1 MSRKTRR
8 NAPRNDV
15 PNLTLRAAIRRLS
28 YTRMGLSGLALGS
41 MAFSGHLHAADATA
55 PSNNALEEI
64 VVTGIRA
71 SLQQSLDIKRDSS
84 GIVDAISAEDIG
96 KFPDSNLA
104 AAMERVP
111 GVTVTRSAT
120 TLTGTG
126 GSSTTGEP
134 TQITVRGFGPQFN
147 ETLYD
152 GRQVPTAVGN
162 VNRGFDFGSIGSEFV
177 SQVDVLKTPDATL
190 SSGAIGA
197 TVNIKYPKPFD
208 HPGMQLAG
216 SISGTDST
224 GENKVTPNASLLFSD
239 TFADDRF
246 GVLADVGY
254 AKTKVRANHINIQG
268 WEGGRGD
275 GVLGVSAGSGLSPC
289 QLAGAAP
296 CLTAPN
302 TITNPST
309 VKDWFIQDYG
319 IYQEHNDDKRVGG
332 RFVLQARPVDG
343 LEMTLDDNYAKET
356 LVQQQQGFSAW
367 FNNSQLMNVVQAPDG
382 TVTSFTQP
390 VTAFNPTGTPTDFQA
405 QLNQAVTTTN
415 TLGFNVKWDATA
427 HTTYMFDAYN
437 AVAKLNPAGQ
447 TSLDADVGYG
457 NGPNGAPLGIVVP
470 GGHNLPY
477 PIGFGPGGD
486 AANFANPAFIGS
498 HVLVE
503 SYNQNTDTINQLKLE
518 GSWHDDQLKFK
529 YGLQF
534 THDSETLRAFTDLPY
549 TWQMYAGY
557 GPPPVGSGGVAP
569 IPANLISSTFGTG
582 SSFINGWGNGANLP
596 PAIIAANGTAILN
609 YLQGLNGAGM
619 NGANNTT
626 VCSNLSGGTPCTGK
640 YIMYQNLG
648 NSQDITESTVSPYFS
663 LSLNEKI
670 LDMPLKINLGAR
682 IESTHVTSAGVSS
695 LPTGQLTIVPTDHTA
710 YAFTPSPPI
719 PISTESNYRYLLPNL
734 DLGLYVTD
742 TLKLRLDAS
751 RTLTRAP
758 LNLLTPDLNVPAG
771 QRVGAL
777 TATGGNPALLPF
789 LSDNLDLG
797 AEWYYAQNS
806 YVSADAFVKEV
817 TNFIVGGTVQRPING
832 VTLPDGSPAIF
843 SVTSQVN
850 GPSAEVRGIELAW
863 QYTIGDTGFGFQTNA
878 TFVSTNKPY
887 DPNNL
892 SVSGFAVTGLANSY
906 NFIPF
911 YDKYGFQARVAV
923 NHQAKFLSVFGQ
935 IQNGSQF
942 GTEPTFVNATTYVD
956 FSTSYQINK
965 HFSVYFT
972 AINLTDQ
979 VYSTH
984 GRFTEQVLDVVDTG
998 RQFTLGVHA
1007 KL

>member
-8 NAPRNDV
+8 NASKTEFQ
-15 PNLTLRAAIRRLS
+15 NLTLRAAIRRLS
-28 YTRMGLSGLALGS
+28 YARMGLSGLALGS
-41 MAFSGHLHAADATA
+41 MAFGGQVYAADTTATTA
-55 PSNNALEEI
+55 SDSQLEEI
-64 VVTGIRA
+64 TVTGIRA
-71 SLQQSLDIKRDSS
+71 SLQQSLDIKRDSF

-111 GVTVTRSAT
+111 GVTVTRAAT

-126 GSSTTGEP
+126 GTSTTGDP

-147 ETLYD
+147 ETLFD
-152 GRQVPTAVGN
+152 GRQVPTAIGN
-162 VNRGFDFGSIGSEFV
+162 TSRGFDFGSIGSEFV
-177 SQVDVLKTPDATL
+177 SQVDVLKTPDAAL

-216 SISGTDST
+216 SLSGTDTT
-224 GENKVTPNASLLFSD
+224 GDNKVTPNASLLFSD

-246 GVLADVGY
+246 GVLVDAGY
-254 AKTKVRANHINIQG
+254 ADAKVRANHVNIQG
-268 WEGGRGD
+268 WEGGNPA
-275 GVLGVSAGSGLSPC
+275 AGGGLLAC
-289 QLAGAAP
+289 QLKGAAP
-296 CLTAPN
+296 CAVAPGSATSPPP
-302 TITNPST
+302 TIS
-309 VKDWFIQDYG
+309 DWFIQDYG
-319 IYQEHNDDKRVGG
+319 IYQEHTDDKRYGG

-343 LEMTLDDNYAKET
+343 LEMTLDDNYFKET

-367 FNNSQLMNVVQAPDG
+367 FNNTGLTDVVQGADG

-390 VTAFNPTGTPTDFQA
+390 GTPTDFQA
-405 QLNQAVTTTN
+405 QINQSVTTTN
-415 TLGFNVKWDATA
+415 TVGFNVKWDATA
-427 HTTYMFDAYN
+427 HTSYMFDAYN
-437 AVAKLNPAGQ
+437 AVAKLNPGNQ
-447 TSLDADVGYG
+447 TSLDADIGYG
-457 NGPNGAPLGIVVP
+457 NGPNSTSLGIVVP
-470 GGHNLPY
+470 GGKNLPY
-477 PIGFGPGGD
+477 PTGFGPGGN

-518 GSWHDDQLKFK
+518 GSWHNDELKFK
-529 YGLQF
+529 YGLQY
-534 THDSETLRAFTDLPY
+534 THDDEALRAFTDLPY

-557 GPPPVGSGGVAP
+557 GPAPVGSGGVAP
-569 IPANLISSTFGTG
+569 IPAGLISSTFGTG
-582 SSFINGWGNGANLP
+582 SNFINGWGNGANLP
-596 PAIIAANGTAILN
+596 PAIIAANGYAILN

-648 NSQDITESTVSPYFS
+648 ASQDITEATVSPYFS

-670 LDMPLKINLGAR
+670 VDMPLKINLGAR
-682 IESTHVTSAGVSS
+682 IESTHVTSAGISS
-695 LPTGQLTIVPTDHTA
+695 LPVGQLTIVPTDHTA

-742 TLKLRLDAS
+742 TLKVRLDAS

-758 LNLLTPDLNVPAG
+758 LSDMTPDLNVPSG
-771 QRVGAL
+771 QRVGSL
-777 TATGGNPALLPF
+777 TATGGNPTLLPY

-806 YVSADAFVKEV
+806 YVSVDAFVKEV
-817 TNFIVGGTVQRPING
+817 TNFVVGGTITQQING
-832 VTLPDGSPAIF
+832 VTLPGGAPAIF
-843 SVTSQVN
+843 SVTSQIN

-878 TFVSTNKPY
+878 TFVGTNKPY
-887 DPNNL
+887 DPNNR
-892 SVSGFAVTGLANSY
+892 SQSEFAVTGLANSY

-911 YDKYGFQARVAV
+911 YDKYGFQARLAL
-923 NHQAKFLSVFGQ
+923 NHQAEFLNSFGQ

-942 GTEPTFVNATTYVD
+942 GIEPTFVNATTYLD
-956 FSTSYQINK
+956 FSTSYQINR
-965 HFSVYFT
+965 HLNVYFT
-972 AINLTDQ
+972 ALNLTNQ

-984 GRFTEQVLDVVDTG
+984 GRFSEQILDVVETG

>member
-8 NAPRNDV
+8 NASKNEV
-15 PNLTLRAAIRRLS
+15 QNLTLRAAIRRLS
-28 YTRMGLSGLALGS
+28 YARMGLSGLALGS
-41 MAFSGHLHAADATA
+41 MAFSGQLYAAPADTSATD
-55 PSNNALEEI
+55 SDLTEI

-71 SLQQSLDIKRDSS
+71 SLQKSLDIKKDSD

-111 GVTVTRSAT
+111 GVTVTRAAT

-126 GSSTTGEP
+126 GTSTTGDP

-147 ETLYD
+147 ETLFD
-152 GRQVPTAVGN
+152 GRQVPTAIGN
-162 VNRGFDFGSIGSEFV
+162 TSRGFDFGSIGSEFV
-177 SQVDVLKTPDATL
+177 SQVDVLKTPDASL

-216 SISGTDST
+216 SLSGTDAT
-224 GENKVTPNASLLFSD
+224 GDNQVTPNGSLLFSD

-246 GVLADVGY
+246 GILVDAGY
-254 AKTKVRANHINIQG
+254 ADTKVRANHLNIQG
-268 WEGGRGD
+268 WEGGNP
-275 GVLGVSAGSGLSPC
+275 ASGGGLLPC
-289 QLAGAAP
+289 QLKGAGPCAVAP
-296 CLTAPN
+296 GSPTSPPP
-302 TITNPST
+302 TIS
-309 VKDWFIQDYG
+309 DWFIQDYG

-332 RFVLQARPVDG
+332 RFVLQAKPVDG

-356 LVQQQQGFSAW
+356 LVQLQQGFSAW
-367 FNNSQLMNVVQAPDG
+367 FNNTGLTNVVQAADG
-382 TVTSFTQP
+382 TVTSFAQP
-390 VTAFNPTGTPTDFQA
+390 GTPTDFQA
-405 QLNQAVTTTN
+405 QINQSVTTTN

-427 HTTYMFDAYN
+427 HTSYMFDAYN
-437 AVAKLNPAGQ
+437 AVAKLNPGNQ
-447 TSLDADVGYG
+447 TSLDADIGYG
-457 NGPNGAPLGIVVP
+457 NGPNSTSLGIIVPP
-470 GGHNLPY
+470 GGGNNLPY
-477 PIGFGPGGD
+477 PVGFGPGGN
-486 AANFANPAFIGS
+486 AANFANPAYIGS

-503 SYNQNTDTINQLKLE
+503 SYNQNTDTIDQLKLE
-518 GSWHDDQLKFK
+518 GSWHNDQIKFK
-529 YGLQF
+529 YGVQY
-534 THDSETLRAFTDLPY
+534 THDDEALRAFTDLPY

-557 GPPPVGSGGVAP
+557 GPPPIGSGGVAP
-569 IPANLISSTFGTG
+569 IPANLISGTFGTG
-582 SSFINGWGNGANLP
+582 SNFINGWGNGALLP
-596 PAIIAANGTAILN
+596 PSIIAANGYAILN

-648 NSQDITESTVSPYFS
+648 ASQDITESTVSPYLS
-663 LSLNEKI
+663 MSLNEKI
-670 LDMPLKINLGAR
+670 EDMPLKINFGAR
-682 IESTHVTSAGVSS
+682 IESTHVTSAGIST

-710 YAFTPSPPI
+710 YNFNSTVPI
-719 PISTESNYRYLLPNL
+719 PVSTESNYRYLLPNL
-734 DLGLYVTD
+734 DLGLYVLD
-742 TLKLRLDAS
+742 NLKVRFDAS

-758 LNLLTPDLNVPAG
+758 LGDLTPDLNVPAG
-771 QRVGAL
+771 QRVGGL
-777 TATGGNPALLPF
+777 NATGGNPTLLPY

-797 AEWYYAQNS
+797 AEWYYAPNS

-817 TNFIVGGTVQRPING
+817 TNFVVGGTISQQING
-832 VTLPDGSPAIF
+832 VTLPGGAPAIF
-843 SVTSQVN
+843 AVTSQVN

-892 SVSGFAVTGLANSY
+892 SQSGFAVTGLANSY

-923 NHQAKFLSVFGQ
+923 NHQASFLNSFGQ
-935 IQNGSQF
+935 IQNNSQF
-942 GTEPTFVNATTYVD
+942 GIEPTFVNATTYVD
-956 FSTSYQINK
+956 FSTSYQINR
-965 HFSVYFT
+965 HFNIYFT
-972 AINLTDQ
+972 ALNLTDQ

-984 GRFTEQVLDVVDTG
+984 GRYSEQVLDVVDTG
-998 RQFTLGVHA
+998 RQFTLGIHA

>member
-8 NAPRNDV
+8 NASKNDV
-15 PNLTLRAAIRRLS
+15 PNLTLRAAIRRIS
-28 YTRMGLSGLALGS
+28 TARIGFSGLALGS
-41 MAFSGHLHAADATA
+41 MAFSGHLYAADAATA
-55 PSNNALEEI
+55 SDSALEEI

-71 SLQQSLDIKRDSS
+71 SLQKSLDIKKDSD

-104 AAMERVP
+104 ASLERVP
-111 GVTVTRSAT
+111 GVTVTRGAMS
-120 TLTGTG
+120 LTGTG
-126 GSSTTGEP
+126 GTSTTGDP

-147 ETLYD
+147 ETLFD
-152 GRQVPTAVGN
+152 GRQVPTAFGN
-162 VNRGFDFGSIGSEFV
+162 NTRGFDFGSIGSEFV

-216 SISGTDST
+216 SLSGTDAT
-224 GENKVTPNASLLFSD
+224 GANKVTPNASLLFSD

-246 GVLADVGY
+246 GILVDAGY
-254 AKTKVRANHINIQG
+254 AETKVRANHINIQG
-268 WEGGRGD
+268 WEGGNP
-275 GVLGVSAGSGLSPC
+275 ASGGGLVPC
-289 QLAGAAP
+289 QLRGQTCAVPPGSATSP
-296 CLTAPN
+296 P
-302 TITNPST
+302 PSIN
-309 VKDWFIQDYG
+309 DWFIQDYG
-319 IYQEHNDDKRVGG
+319 IYQEHTDDKRVGG
-332 RFVLQARPVDG
+332 RLVLQARPVDG
-343 LEMTLDDNYAKET
+343 LELTLDDNYAKET
-356 LVQQQQGFSAW
+356 LVQQQQGFTAW
-367 FNNSQLMNVVQAPDG
+367 FNNTGLTDVVQAADG

-390 VTAFNPTGTPTDFQA
+390 GTPTDFQA
-405 QLNQAVTTTN
+405 QLNQSVTTTN

-427 HTTYMFDAYN
+427 HTSYMFDAYN
-437 AVAKLNPAGQ
+437 AVAKLNPGGQ
-447 TSLDADVGYG
+447 TSLDADIGYG
-457 NGPNGAPLGIVVP
+457 NGPNASPIGIIVP

-477 PIGFGPGGD
+477 PTGFGPGGD

-529 YGLQF
+529 YGVQF
-534 THDSETLRAFTDLPY
+534 THDAETLRGFTDLPY

-557 GPPPVGSGGVAP
+557 GPTPVGTGGVAP
-569 IPANLISSTFGTG
+569 IPANLISSTFSTG
-582 SSFINGWGNGANLP
+582 SNFINGWGNGANLP
-596 PAIIAANGTAILN
+596 PAIIAANGNAILN
-609 YLQGLNGAGM
+609 YLQGLNGAGQ
-619 NGANNTT
+619 NVGN
-626 VCSNLSGGTPCTGK
+626 CSNLSGATPCTGK

-648 NSQDITESTVSPYFS
+648 GSQDVTESTVSPY
-663 LSLNEKI
+663 LTMSLNEKI

-682 IESTHVTSAGVSS
+682 LESTHVTSAGVSS

-710 YAFTPSPPI
+710 YNFTPSPPI

-734 DLGLYVTD
+734 DLGLFVTD
-742 TLKLRLDAS
+742 TLKLRFDAS

-771 QRVGAL
+771 QRVGGL
-777 TATGGNPALLPF
+777 NATGGNPTLLPY
-789 LSDNLDLG
+789 LSDNLDIG

-817 TNFIVGGTVQRPING
+817 TNFVVGGTISQQING
-832 VTLPDGSPAIF
+832 VTLPGGAPAIF
-843 SVTSQVN
+843 AVTSQIN

-892 SVSGFAVTGLANSY
+892 SQSGFAVTGLANSY
-906 NFIPF
+906 NFVPF
-911 YDKYGFQARVAV
+911 FDKYGFQARVAI
-923 NHQAKFLSVFGQ
+923 NHQASFLNGFGQ
-935 IQNGSQF
+935 IQNNSQF
-942 GTEPTFVNATTYVD
+942 GTEPTFVNAATYVD
-956 FSTSYQINK
+956 FSASYQINR
-965 HFSVYFT
+965 HFNVYFT
-972 AINLTDQ
+972 ALNLTDQ
-979 VYSTH
+979 AYSTH
-984 GRFTEQVLDVVDTG
+984 GRFTEQTLDVVDTG

>member
-8 NAPRNDV
+8 NASKNDV
-15 PNLTLRAAIRRLS
+15 QNLSLRAAIHRLS
-28 YTRMGLSGLALGS
+28 YARMGLSGLALGS
-41 MAFSGHLHAADATA
+41 MAFSCYAADTSTA
-55 PSNNALEEI
+55 SDSQLEEI
-64 VVTGIRA
+64 TVTGIRA
-71 SLQQSLDIKRDSS
+71 SLQQSLDIKRDSF

-111 GVTVTRSAT
+111 GVTVTRAAT

-126 GSSTTGEP
+126 GTSTTGDP

-147 ETLYD
+147 ETLFD
-152 GRQVPTAVGN
+152 GRQVPTAIGN
-162 VNRGFDFGSIGSEFV
+162 TSRGFDFGSIGSEFV
-177 SQVDVLKTPDATL
+177 SQVDVLKTPDAAL

-216 SISGTDST
+216 SLSGTDTS
-224 GENKVTPNASLLFSD
+224 GDNKVTPNASLLFSD

-246 GVLADVGY
+246 GILVDAGY
-254 AKTKVRANHINIQG
+254 ADTKVRSNHINIQG
-268 WEGGRGD
+268 WEGGNPA
-275 GVLGVSAGSGLSPC
+275 AGGGLLPC
-289 QLAGAAP
+289 QLRGAVACAVP
-296 CLTAPN
+296 PGSATSPP
-302 TITNPST
+302 PSIS
-309 VKDWFIQDYG
+309 DWFIQDYG
-319 IYQEHNDDKRVGG
+319 IYQEHTDDKRVGG
-332 RFVLQARPVDG
+332 RFVLQARPIDG
-343 LEMTLDDNYAKET
+343 LEMTLDDNYFKET

-367 FNNSQLMNVVQAPDG
+367 FNNTGLTDVVQAADG

-390 VTAFNPTGTPTDFQA
+390 GTPTDFQA
-405 QLNQAVTTTN
+405 QINQSVTTTN
-415 TLGFNVKWDATA
+415 TIGFNVKWDATA
-427 HTTYMFDAYN
+427 NTSYMFDAYN
-437 AVAKLNPAGQ
+437 AVAKLNPGNQ
-447 TSLDADVGYG
+447 TSLDADIGYG
-457 NGPNGAPLGIVVP
+457 NGPNGTAMGIVVP
-470 GGHNLPY
+470 GGKNLPY
-477 PIGFGPGGD
+477 PTGFGPGGD

-518 GSWHDDQLKFK
+518 GSWHNDELKFK
-529 YGLQF
+529 YGVQY
-534 THDSETLRAFTDLPY
+534 THDEEALRAFTDLPY

-569 IPANLISSTFGTG
+569 IPANLISNTFGTG

-596 PAIIAANGTAILN
+596 PAIIAANGYAILN

-648 NSQDITESTVSPYFS
+648 ASQDITEATVSPYFS
-663 LSLNEKI
+663 LALNEKI
-670 LDMPLKINLGAR
+670 VDMPLKINLGAR
-682 IESTHVTSAGVSS
+682 IESTHVTSAGISS
-695 LPTGQLTIVPTDHTA
+695 LPVGQLTIVPTDHTA
-710 YAFTPSPPI
+710 YSFTPSAPI

-742 TLKLRLDAS
+742 SIKVRLDAS

-758 LNLLTPDLNVPAG
+758 LSDMTPDLNVPSG
-771 QRVGAL
+771 QRVGSL
-777 TATGGNPALLPF
+777 TATGGNPTLLPY
-789 LSDNLDLG
+789 LSDNFDLG
-797 AEWYYAQNS
+797 AEWYYAPNS
-806 YVSADAFVKEV
+806 YVSVDAFVKEV
-817 TNFIVGGTVQRPING
+817 TNFVVGGTITQQING
-832 VTLPDGSPAIF
+832 VTLPGGAPAIF

-863 QYTIGDTGFGFQTNA
+863 QYTIGDSGFGFQANA
-878 TFVSTNKPY
+878 TFVGTNKPY

-892 SVSGFAVTGLANSY
+892 SQSEFAVTGLANSY

-911 YDKYGFQARVAV
+911 YDKYGFQARLAL
-923 NHQAKFLSVFGQ
+923 NHQAEFLNSFGQ

-942 GTEPTFVNATTYVD
+942 GIEPTFVNATTYLD
-956 FSTSYQINK
+956 FSTSYQINR
-965 HFSVYFT
+965 HFNVYFT
-972 AINLTDQ
+972 ALNLTNQ

-984 GRFTEQVLDVVDTG
+984 GRFSEQILDVVETG

>member
-1 MSRKTRR
+1 MSRKTQR
-8 NAPRNDV
+8 NAPKNHV
-15 PNLTLRAAIRRLS
+15 QNLTLRAAIRRLS
-28 YTRMGLSGLALGS
+28 CTRLGLSGLALGS
-41 MAFSGHLHAADATA
+41 MAFSGQLYAADTA
-55 PSNNALEEI
+55 AGPDSALEEI
-64 VVTGIRA
+64 TVTGIRA

-111 GVTVTRSAT
+111 GVTVTRSAM
-120 TLTGTG
+120 TLTGVG
-126 GSSTTGEP
+126 GTSTTGDP

-147 ETLYD
+147 ETLFD
-152 GRQVPTAVGN
+152 GRQVPTATGN
-162 VNRGFDFGSIGSEFV
+162 TGRGFNFGSIGSEFV

-216 SISGTDST
+216 SLSGTDTT

-239 TFADDRF
+239 TFADDRL
-246 GVLADVGY
+246 GILVDAGY
-254 AKTKVRANHINIQG
+254 ADTKVRSNHINIQG
-268 WEGGRGD
+268 WEGGNPA
-275 GVLGVSAGSGLSPC
+275 AGGGLVAC
-289 QLAGAAP
+289 QLHGAGPCAVAP
-296 CLTAPN
+296 GSPTSPPP
-302 TITNPST
+302 TIS
-309 VKDWFIQDYG
+309 DWFIQDYG
-319 IYQEHNDDKRVGG
+319 IYQEHTDDKRVGG
-332 RFVLQARPVDG
+332 RFVLQARPIDG
-343 LEMTLDDNYAKET
+343 LEMTLDDNYFKET

-367 FNNSQLMNVVQAPDG
+367 FNNTGLTDVVQGADG

-390 VTAFNPTGTPTDFQA
+390 GTPTDFQA
-405 QLNQAVTTTN
+405 QINQSVTTTN
-415 TLGFNVKWDATA
+415 TIGFNVKWDATE
-427 HTTYMFDAYN
+427 HTSYMFDAYN
-437 AVAKLNPAGQ
+437 AVAKLNPGGQ

-457 NGPNGAPLGIVVP
+457 NGPNGTSMGIIVP
-470 GGHNLPY
+470 GGKNLPY
-477 PIGFGPGGD
+477 PTGFGPGGS
-486 AANFANPAFIGS
+486 AADFANPAFIGS

-503 SYNQNTDTINQLKLE
+503 SYNQNTDNLSQLKLE
-518 GSWHDDQLKFK
+518 GSWHNDELKFK
-529 YGLQF
+529 YGVQY
-534 THDSETLRAFTDLPY
+534 THDDEALRAFTDLPY

-569 IPANLISSTFGTG
+569 IPAGLISSTFGTG
-582 SSFINGWGNGANLP
+582 SNFISGWGNGALLP
-596 PAIIAANGTAILN
+596 PAIIAANGYSILN

-648 NSQDITESTVSPYFS
+648 ASQDITESTVSPYFS
-663 LSLNEKI
+663 LALKEKV
-670 LDMPLKINLGAR
+670 LDMPLNINIGAR
-682 IESTHVTSAGVSS
+682 IESTHVISAGISS
-695 LPTGQLTIVPTDHTA
+695 LPVGQLTIVPTDHTA
-710 YAFTPSPPI
+710 YSFTPSPPV

-742 TLKLRLDAS
+742 SVKVRLDAS

-758 LNLLTPDLNVPAG
+758 LSDMTPDLNVPSG
-771 QRVGAL
+771 QRVGSL
-777 TATGGNPALLPF
+777 TATGGNPTLLPY

-797 AEWYYAQNS
+797 AEWYYAPNS
-806 YVSADAFVKEV
+806 YVSVDAFVKEV
-817 TNFIVGGTVQRPING
+817 TNFVVGGTITQPING
-832 VTLPDGSPAIF
+832 VTLPGGAPAIF

-878 TFVSTNKPY
+878 TFVGTNKPY

-892 SVSGFAVTGLANSY
+892 SQSGFAVTGLANSY

-923 NHQAKFLSVFGQ
+923 NHQASFLNSFGQ
-935 IQNGSQF
+935 TQNGSQF
-942 GTEPTFVNATTYVD
+942 GIEPTFVNATTYVD
-956 FSTSYQINK
+956 FSTSYQINR
-965 HFSVYFT
+965 HFNVYFT
-972 AINLTDQ
+972 ALNLTNQ
-979 VYSTH
+979 IYSTH
-984 GRFTEQVLDVVDTG
+984 GRFSEQILDVVETG